1 MNFPVK
7 KYEGT
12 TSLPHKESSAV
23 FEDTDLCVFWPSPKF
38 TFYLSLD
45 STWIRFPYP
54 YTMEVGIQTQLRYM
68 IKKKRRP
75 WIKDC
80 DPYKGNKSHGKRQ

>member
-7 KYEGT
+7 KYKGT

-23 FEDTDLCVFWPSPKF
+23 FEGTDLCVFWPSPKF

-45 STWIRFPYP
+45 STYKISLSIHHGGRNTDTTEIYDQ
-54 YTMEVGIQTQLRYM
+54 E
-68 IKKKRRP
+68 KKKRP